1 MDLFEQI
8 ASNATLMW
16 LTLFFGGV
24 FIGAVMSSLVNG
36 IFFWT
41 RVENRMSDL
50 QMNDLTNHYRVS
62 ELESEIKSLRQHV
75 QSLKLVEGEVSDE

>member
-1 MDLFEQI
+1 MDLLDQI
-8 ASNATLMW
+8 ASNYTLTFF
-16 LTLFFGGV
+16 LLFFGGV

-62 ELESEIKSLRQHV
+62 DLEAEIKSLRQHV